1 MLINDDRDLGESTAE
16 RRAALERDRTMADL
30 AYQIRAIARRRS
42 PDGTHPSPDHQAND
56 DPHSDSTAS
65 DAYESMR
72 RRQRAAIASL
82 N

>member
-1 MLINDDRDLGESTAE
+1 MLINDDRDLGESSAE

-30 AYQIRAIARRRS
+30 AYQIRSIARRRS
-42 PDGTHPSPDHQAND
+42 PDGTHPSGPQPND
-56 DPHSDSTAS
+56 DPHSDATAS

-72 RRQRAAIASL
+72 RRQRSAIASL